1 MKRLRP
7 SPSMVVAFIALFMA
21 IGGGSWALA
30 ASLPSKSV
38 GSKQLRRGAVRNA
51 NLANG
56 AVTGAK
62 VKDRSLT
69 ARDINV
75 GSLQGV
81 GSAASA
87 ASATNAA
94 HANAAAA
101 LDKVTYVRVQGAVA
115 AAPSDLV
122 HATGAA
128 SAACPSG
135 MFAVGG
141 GVGVTDSAN
150 TSVIDSFPEPGGQ
163 AWTVRVD
170 NSDPGG
176 GKSFIVVAVCLSA
189 AAAG

>member
-38 GSKQLRRGAVRNA
+38 GAKQLKRGAVRNA

-81 GSAASA
+81 ASAASA
-87 ASATNAA
+87 ATATNAT

-101 LDKVTYVRVQGAVA
+101 VDKVTYASAQGGVPPANPTTMHSVA
-115 AAPSDLV
+115 
-122 HATGAA
+122 GA
-128 SAACPSG
+128 SAACPAG
-135 MFAVGG
+135 TFAIGG
-141 GVGVTDSAN
+141 GVGITDAESS
-150 TSVIDSFPEPGGQ
+150 SVVDSFPEPGGR
-163 AWTVRVD
+163 AWTGRVD
-170 NSDPGG
+170 NNDPAA
-176 GKSFIVVAVCLSA
+176 GKAFNVVAICL
-189 AAAG
+189 AAGSAG